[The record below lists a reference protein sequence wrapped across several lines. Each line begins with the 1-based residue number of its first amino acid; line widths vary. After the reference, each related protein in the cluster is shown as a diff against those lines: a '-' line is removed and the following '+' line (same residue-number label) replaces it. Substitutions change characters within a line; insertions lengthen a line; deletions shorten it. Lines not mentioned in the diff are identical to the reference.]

1 MPSSRG
7 SSQPRN
13 RTQGSRIAGGF
24 FTSICCYCCLVSK
37 SCRTLCNPMNC
48 IAFQASL
55 SMEFSRQEYWSG
67 LTFLSSGDLA
77 NPGVKPMSPALA
89 GGVFTAEPTGK
100 SLVGY
105 FFHKKW
111 NNAIC
116 SSMNGP
122 RDYYIDT
129 DKDID
134 HMTSLIYGI
143 YSTTQMNVET
153 ETDSQA

>member
-1 MPSSRG
+1 
-7 SSQPRN
+7 
-13 RTQGSRIAGGF
+13 
-24 FTSICCYCCLVSK
+24 
-37 SCRTLCNPMNC
+37 
-48 IAFQASL
+48 
-55 SMEFSRQEYWSG
+55 
-67 LTFLSSGDLA
+67 
-77 NPGVKPMSPALA
+77 MSPALA
-89 GGVFTAEPTGK
+89 GGVFTAEPTGE

-105 FFHKKW
+105 FCHKKW

-122 RDYYIDT
+122 RDYHIKEGKS

-134 HMTSLIYGI
+134 HMTSLICGI